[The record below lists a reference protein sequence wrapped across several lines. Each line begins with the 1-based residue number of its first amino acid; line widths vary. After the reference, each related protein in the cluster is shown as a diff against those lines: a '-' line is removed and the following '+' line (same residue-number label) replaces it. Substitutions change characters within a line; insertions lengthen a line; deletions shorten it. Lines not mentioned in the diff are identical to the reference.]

1 MKLLH
6 INSFLKNKKIVCL
19 SILTNAVAIALSFII
34 GILYTSYKQQSYIEK
49 EDGSDLKWY
58 DYIVALL
65 LSIATA
71 ITSYTIV
78 FVFSGYLPMS
88 RIKFV

>member
-1 MKLLH
+1 M
-6 INSFLKNKKIVCL
+6 
-19 SILTNAVAIALSFII
+19 TNAVAIALSFII

>member
-6 INSFLKNKKIVCL
+6 INSFLKNKKIVFL

-34 GILYTSYKQQSYIEK
+34 GILYTSYRQQSYIEQK
-49 EDGSDLKWY
+49 DGSDLKWY

-78 FVFSGYLPMS
+78 FLFSGYLPMS